1 MMEASKLFH
10 MMTGLTLAFGGLSV
24 LFYRHFFGGLAFFIF
39 FVALVSEVF
48 LLVGNLYEE

>member
-1 MMEASKLFH
+1 MDDNKLFSI
-10 MMTGLTLAFGGLSV
+10 MTGVTLLFGALSA
-24 LFYRHFFGGLAFFIF
+24 LFYRHNFGGFAFFIF

>member
-1 MMEASKLFH
+1 MDTSKLFNI
-10 MMTGLTLAFGGLSV
+10 MTGLTLTFGGLSA
-24 LFYRHFFGGLAFFIF
+24 LFYRHFFGGFAFFIF